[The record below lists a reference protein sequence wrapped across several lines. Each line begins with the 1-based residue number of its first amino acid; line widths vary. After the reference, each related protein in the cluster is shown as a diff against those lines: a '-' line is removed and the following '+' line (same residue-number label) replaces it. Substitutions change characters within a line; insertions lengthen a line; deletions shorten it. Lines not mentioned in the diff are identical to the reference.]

1 MKKELEALLTARLD
15 LISEQTVNNG
25 LQLSEHT
32 NKLTNLEEK
41 MTDMQEDVSDL
52 KNGPVGQLNRYI
64 NHQIAKVT
72 GGVGLFGLFLFIVT
86 GGGL

>member
-1 MKKELEALLTARLD
+1 
-15 LISEQTVNNG
+15 
-25 LQLSEHT
+25 
-32 NKLTNLEEK
+32 